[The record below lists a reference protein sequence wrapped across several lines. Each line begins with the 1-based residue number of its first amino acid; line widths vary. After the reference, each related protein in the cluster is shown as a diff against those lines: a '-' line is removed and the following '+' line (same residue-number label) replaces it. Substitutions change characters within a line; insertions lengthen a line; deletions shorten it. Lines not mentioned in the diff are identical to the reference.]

1 MNLYQKQELLFP
13 ICDSRSIALACI
25 PDMLKEGDKKAS
37 DELFAGD
44 LFSNVEED
52 FKPYDQYKDVNPL
65 NFSQKL
71 KYEKEA
77 LGFYISGHPVEAI
90 KDELKI

>member
-1 MNLYQKQELLFP
+1 MCIRDRGGKKSLESLSKAGAFDS

-37 DELFAGD
+37 DALFAGD

-52 FKPYDQYKDVNPL
+52 FNPYDQY
-65 NFSQKL
+65 
-71 KYEKEA
+71 
-77 LGFYISGHPVEAI
+77 
-90 KDELKI
+90 